1 MRSARLTDPVIGG
14 RVYQVF
20 SGLAAACGAVS
31 LGARHA
37 VSATGRT
44 FAGVHVR
51 QGWYPWIMP
60 SRLLLLALLLRP
72 SLPLAGPL
80 FDAHLHYDAD
90 HLGAMPPEA
99 VLARLDGSD
108 VRHALVTGMPPR
120 TVLELHRVAP
130 QRIIPLLGVYRRP
143 GDKRDWHADAGLP
156 EWVER
161 ALETGPWRGIGE
173 LHVLAPHRHSPVLRR
188 LAELAVA
195 HDLPLLLH
203 ADPAVVD
210 TLYETVPGVIL
221 IWAHAGTYPYPELI
235 ADYLTRYPRLHVDL
249 SVRDA
254 RIAPGGELDD
264 AWYRLLVEHS
274 DRFLVG
280 VDTFSLSR
288 WQDYGRVVGDIRR
301 WLEQLPP
308 EAAARLARDNA
319 ARLFEKAASPDGS
332 RSP

>member
-1 MRSARLTDPVIGG
+1 
-14 RVYQVF
+14 
-20 SGLAAACGAVS
+20 
-31 LGARHA
+31 
-37 VSATGRT
+37 
-44 FAGVHVR
+44 
-51 QGWYPWIMP
+51 MP
-60 SRLLLLALLLRP
+60 SHLLLLAVLLIPPL
-72 SLPLAGPL
+72 SLAGPL
-80 FDAHLHYDAD
+80 FDAHLHYDAE

-99 VLARLDGSD
+99 ALARLDGSD

-120 TVLELHRVAP
+120 TVLELHRLAP

-161 ALETGPWRGIGE
+161 TLETGPWRGIGE
-173 LHVLAPHRHSPVLRR
+173 LHILAPHRHSPVLRR

-210 TLYETVPGVIL
+210 TLYETVPGLTL
-221 IWAHAGTYPYPELI
+221 IWAHAGTYPYPRLI
-235 ADYLTRYPRLHVDL
+235 ADYLARYPRLHVDL

-274 DRFLVG
+274 ERFLVG
-280 VDTFSLSR
+280 VDTFSLAR
-288 WQDYGRVVGDIRR
+288 WQAYDRVVAGIRH
-301 WLEQLPP
+301 WLAQLPP
-308 EAAARLARDNA
+308 ETAERLARGNA
-319 ARLFEKAASPDGS
+319 ERLLGVRGEE
-332 RSP
+332 